1 MAMLML
7 ENMHLIDTLKLCHV
21 MFTKSI
27 EMVTH
32 SLSWF
37 PGSLPKF
44 WDNVCLCHEKTDD
57 MI

>member
-37 PGSLPKF
+37 PGSVKL
-44 WDNVCLCHEKTDD
+44 NYALTICHGF
-57 MI
+57 IW